1 MPRGIWKGT
10 LGFGL
15 VNIGVELFTAEG
27 PDRLDIDLLDRRDMA
42 RVGYQQINKTTG
54 KPVPKGDIVRGIAVE
69 KDRYV
74 LLDAKE
80 LKAANPAATQTIEI
94 LGFVGQHEIP
104 PIYFAK
110 PYYVAPLK
118 GSEKAYRLL
127 ATALAKTERIG
138 LAQLVIHVRQYVAAV
153 YPLDQTI
160 VVQLLR
166 YAAELREPVAAGA
179 GAAPRPAELSMADQL
194 IDSMET
200 RWKPTDF
207 RDSYREDILKL
218 VKRRSAKAKPS
229 AEPATSA
236 RKDKEPVVLDLMAA
250 LKRSLHKEPGSRSAT
265 RSPRRASAAPRRR
278 LRSAS

>member
-1 MPRGIWKGT
+1 
-10 LGFGL
+10 
-15 VNIGVELFTAEG
+15 VELFTAEG

-42 RVGYQQINKTTG
+42 HVGYQQINKTTG
-54 KPVPKGDIVRGIAVE
+54 KPIPKGEIVRGIAVE

-94 LGFVGQHEIP
+94 LGFVGLHEIP
-104 PIYFAK
+104 PIYYAK

-166 YAAELREPVAAGA
+166 YAAELREPVPVAGA
-179 GAAPRPAELSMADQL
+179 KTAPRPAELTMADQL

-207 RDSYREDILKL
+207 HDSYREDILKL

-229 AEPATSA
+229 AEPATTSRA
-236 RKDKEPVVLDLMAA
+236 EKEPVVLDLMAA
-250 LKRSLHKEPGSRSAT
+250 LKRSLTKGTGTRTTS
-265 RSPRRASAAPRRR
+265 RSPRRATAAPRRR

>member
-42 RVGYQQINKTTG
+42 RIGYQQINKTTG
-54 KPVPKGDIVRGIAVE
+54 KPVAKGDIVRGIAVE

-74 LLDAKE
+74 LLDDKE

-94 LGFVGQHEIP
+94 LGFVGLHEIP
-104 PIYFAK
+104 PLYYAK

-127 ATALAKTERIG
+127 ATALEKSERIG
-138 LAQLVIHVRQYVAAV
+138 LAQLVIHVRQYIAAV
-153 YPLDQTI
+153 YPLDGTL

-166 YAAELREPVAAGA
+166 YAAELREPAPVAGA
-179 GAAPRPAELSMADQL
+179 RAAPRPAELAMADQL
-194 IDSMET
+194 IGSMAT
-200 RWKPTDF
+200 KWKPTEF
-207 RDSYREDILKL
+207 HDSYREDILRL
-218 VKRRSAKAKPS
+218 VKRRSAKAKRS
-229 AEPATSA
+229 AEPAATA
-236 RKDKEPVVLDLMAA
+236 EKEKEPVVLDLMAA
-250 LKRSLHKEPGSRSAT
+250 LQRSLHKKPGTRSAPA
-265 RSPRRASAAPRRR
+265 RGSATAKRR
-278 LRSAS
+278 LRHAS